1 MVDGNPV
8 QSTAVPDEFESKLLS
23 FLPPVIVDSAPIG
36 RDLGEVLKQP
46 GVLYSP
52 GQTVEV
58 VFQSANPRN
67 NFRRYQTFLEVQ
79 LYNSSVSTWTV
90 VHTDDDWCT
99 KYIWDRP
106 NGPLSSESTA
116 TVQWEIPSEVAH
128 GTYRVKHYG
137 DAKSLSGRVTA
148 FEGTSW
154 EFEVDAARRV
164 GR

>member
-1 MVDGNPV
+1 MVGGKPV
-8 QSTAVPDEFESKLLS
+8 LSTAVPDEFESRLLS
-23 FLPPVIVDSAPIG
+23 LLPPVIVDSAPLG
-36 RDLGEVLKQP
+36 RDFGEVLQQP
-46 GVLYSP
+46 DALYSP

-67 NFRRYQTFLEVQ
+67 NLRRYQTFLEVQ
-79 LYNSSVSTWTV
+79 LYNSSVNKWTV

-116 TVQWEIPSEVAH
+116 TVHWEVPSGAVH
-128 GTYRVKHYG
+128 GKYRIKHYG

-148 FEGTSW
+148 FEGTSRD
-154 EFEVDAARRV
+154 FEIGAARRL